1 MATEAGS
8 KRRKKAGPA
17 VLGPRPSRDSPSLT
31 SVGFLL
37 HLALRRIG
45 EGVFEALE
53 GSGIHPGQF
62 GVLGALSD
70 RGGMSQR
77 RLGEITQI
85 EKSSMVLF
93 LDALEAGGW
102 VRRVRDPQ
110 DRRAH
115 IVELTEEGAARFFA
129 IAPRMKQVQDSF
141 LAPLGESE
149 RAQLVDLL
157 IKVTGT
163 PDAE

>member
-1 MATEAGS
+1 MDEAAGRKR
-8 KRRKKAGPA
+8 KRRARTSVEPI
-17 VLGPRPSRDSPSLT
+17 RPSRDSPSLT

-37 HLALRRIG
+37 HLALGRIG
-45 EGVFEALE
+45 EGVVRALE
-53 GSGIHPGQF
+53 GSDLHPGHLA
-62 GVLGALSD
+62 VLGALTD
-70 RGGMSQR
+70 RGGTSQR

-93 LDALEAGGW
+93 LDALETGGW
-102 VRRVRDPQ
+102 VRRVRDPK

-115 IVELTEEGAARFFA
+115 KVEMTEEGAARFGA
-129 IAPRMKQVQDSF
+129 LAVKMKAVQDAF

-157 IKVTGT
+157 IRVTDLPEAG
-163 PDAE
+163 